1 MSRKHITN
9 IDPDDE
15 TPIASTDDEKLIKQ
29 AKKRFRLCADW
40 YSTQRQRQLD
50 DIKFANADAY
60 NMYQWPNNVQNARG
74 YGTGT
79 GNERPCLTINKT
91 QQHNYQIVNDGR
103 QNKTSIKCRPVGDGA
118 TYEAAQIYEGLF
130 RHIEYISN
138 AQAVYTHA
146 QVGQVEGGIGYCRL
160 NTDYA
165 DQSTFDQEIYIKEIE
180 DPLSVFI
187 DKDYRAADGSD
198 MRYAFVFVDMP
209 RDQFLIE
216 YPDAGLPPRSTWASA
231 LSNDENS
238 WVCEDMVRVA
248 EYYYRTEKRDE
259 LIVLMDPDTGDK
271 TTVKRSELE
280 GMSGALRDAFNEQL
294 KDPYTKR
301 RDLISHEVKWCKIA
315 GDKIIDRK
323 DWPGESVPIYFSI
336 GKKTIIDGVLDIKG
350 HTRALI
356 DSQRMLNYN
365 VSAAIEYG
373 ALQGKTPYLAPAQA
387 IEGVETFWGREN
399 LDNLSYLPWNH
410 KDDDGQPI
418 PPPIRIQPPS
428 AAPVYQQGRENA
440 EHDMM
445 LVSGQYQPVM
455 GEPSNERSGKA
466 IQARQRQGENAT
478 YHFIDN
484 QAMMIRR
491 IGKDIISLIP
501 KVYDT
506 ARVVKIMGEDGEDQE
521 VRIDPSA
528 AKAFEERKSK
538 TEQAASQVIFN
549 PMIGRYDVMSDVGPD
564 FATRRQEAFNA
575 LSQIAAQNPAL
586 MSIIG
591 DLVMLAADFPLADE
605 AAERLRRMVPA
616 QAMGDGPNPQ
626 VVELQQKLQA
636 MQNLMGSMSAKLVD
650 RQDKDASRQE
660 SRATDIYKAVTDRL
674 DTIMKYSQIPAREL
688 LKFQHDLAMQEHGSQ
703 LTLAEQA
710 NAANLAGDE
719 DDGGQAEAA

>member
-1 MSRKHITN
+1 MARKTVTN

-15 TPIASTDDEKLIKQ
+15 TPIAETDDDKLVRQ
-29 AKKRFRLCADW
+29 AKKRFRRCADW
-40 YSTQRQRQLD
+40 YSTARSRQLD

-60 NMYQWPNNVQNARG
+60 NMFQWPGNVQTARG
-74 YGTGT
+74 YGTGME
-79 GNERPCLTINKT
+79 NERPCLTINKT
-91 QQHNYQIVNDGR
+91 AQHNNQIVNDGR

-138 AQAVYTHA
+138 AAAAYTRA
-146 QVGQVEGGIGYCRL
+146 QVCQVEGGIGYCRL

-165 DQSTFDQEIYIKEIE
+165 DQTTFDQEIYIDEIE
-180 DPLSVFI
+180 DPLSVYL
-187 DKDYRAADGSD
+187 DPDYRKPDGSD
-198 MRYAFVFVDMP
+198 MRFGFVFVDMP
-209 RDQFLIE
+209 RDQFKAE
-216 YPDAGLPPRSTWASA
+216 YPDVPLPPKANWTST
-231 LSNDENS
+231 LGNDENA
-238 WVCEDMVRVA
+238 WVAEDKVRVA

-259 LIVLMDPDTGDK
+259 LIVFTDPQTGDK
-271 TTVKRSELE
+271 MPIKRSDLA
-280 GMSGALRDAFNEQL
+280 GMSGELREAFDEQL
-294 KDPYTKR
+294 KDPLTQK
-301 RDLISHEVKWCKIA
+301 RDLVGHEVKWCKIA
-315 GDKIIDRK
+315 GETIVDRK
-323 DWPGESVPIYFSI
+323 DWAGETVPIYFSI
-336 GKKTIIDGVLDIKG
+336 GKKTVIDGVLDIKG

-365 VSAAIEYG
+365 ASAAIEYG

-387 IEGVETFWGREN
+387 IEELEQYWGREN
-399 LDNLSYLPWNH
+399 LDNLSILPWNH
-410 KDDDGQPI
+410 VDDDGKPI

-445 LVSGQYQPVM
+445 LVSGQYQPMM

-484 QAMMIRR
+484 HAMMIRR

-501 KVYDT
+501 KIYDT
-506 ARVVKIMGEDGEDQE
+506 PRIVKIMGDDGEDQE
-521 VRIDPSA
+521 VQIDPA
-528 AKAFEERKSK
+528 AKKAFEERKGE
-538 TEQAASQVIFN
+538 TEQAAAQVIFN
-549 PMIGRYDVMSDVGPD
+549 PSVGRYDVMSDVGPD

-575 LSQIAAQNPAL
+575 LSQIAAQNPEL

-626 VVELQQKLQA
+626 VTALEQKLAA
-636 MQNLMGSMSAKLVD
+636 MQALLGSMSAKLVD
-650 RQDKDASRQE
+650 RQDKDSSRQE
-660 SRATDIYKAVTDRL
+660 SRAVDIFKAVTDRL
-674 DTIMKYSQIPAREL
+674 DTLMKYSNIPAREL
-688 LKFQHDLAMQEHGSQ
+688 LQFQADLAMQEH
-703 LTLAEQA
+703 
-710 NAANLAGDE
+710 AANIDLAGKSVDHHLAT
-719 DDGGQAEAA
+719 DDSAGDLEAA

>member
-1 MSRKHITN
+1 
-9 IDPDDE
+9 
-15 TPIASTDDEKLIKQ
+15 
-29 AKKRFRLCADW
+29 
-40 YSTQRQRQLD
+40 
-50 DIKFANADAY
+50 
-60 NMYQWPNNVQNARG
+60 
-74 YGTGT
+74 
-79 GNERPCLTINKT
+79 
-91 QQHNYQIVNDGR
+91 
-103 QNKTSIKCRPVGDGA
+103 
-118 TYEAAQIYEGLF
+118 
-130 RHIEYISN
+130 
-138 AQAVYTHA
+138 
-146 QVGQVEGGIGYCRL
+146 
-160 NTDYA
+160 
-165 DQSTFDQEIYIKEIE
+165 
-180 DPLSVFI
+180 
-187 DKDYRAADGSD
+187 
-198 MRYAFVFVDMP
+198 
-209 RDQFLIE
+209 
-216 YPDAGLPPRSTWASA
+216 
-231 LSNDENS
+231 
-238 WVCEDMVRVA
+238 
-248 EYYYRTEKRDE
+248 
-259 LIVLMDPDTGDK
+259 
-271 TTVKRSELE
+271 
-280 GMSGALRDAFNEQL
+280 
-294 KDPYTKR
+294 
-301 RDLISHEVKWCKIA
+301 
-315 GDKIIDRK
+315 
-323 DWPGESVPIYFSI
+323 
-336 GKKTIIDGVLDIKG
+336 
-350 HTRALI
+350 
-356 DSQRMLNYN
+356 
-365 VSAAIEYG
+365 
-373 ALQGKTPYLAPAQA
+373 
-387 IEGVETFWGREN
+387 
-399 LDNLSYLPWNH
+399 
-410 KDDDGQPI
+410 
-418 PPPIRIQPPS
+418 
-428 AAPVYQQGRENA
+428 
-440 EHDMM
+440 MM